1 MTGEPGAGN
10 PVGSVEF
17 QVFSSAACTGTVLHD
32 ETVAIDAAGQAQT
45 TTATAVAAG
54 TYARKVTFTPDTT
67 ANPNYVGA
75 ATTCSPAQS
84 DETTT
89 ISYAG
94 NSPIH

>member
-1 MTGEPGAGN
+1 MFP
-10 PVGSVEF
+10 
-17 QVFSSAACTGTVLHD
+17 SAACTGTVLHD

-45 TTATAVAAG
+45 ATATAVAAG
-54 TYARKVTFTPDTT
+54 TYAWKVTFTPDTI
-67 ANPNYVGA
+67 ANPNYVAA

-84 DETTT
+84 DETAT